1 MMQTLSFPIRSR
13 HTEAK
18 LDVYI
23 LDETHRIEM
32 KTPIEGRPFMLVIPG
47 GGYSMKSAREAEPI
61 AMRYLAAGF
70 NAAVLWY
77 STAPATFPS
86 ALEEMAQSMAL
97 IRSHKEEWNVGKVF
111 AVGFSAGGHLTASLG
126 VLWNDPL
133 LSQATGLDPESYRPD
148 GVVLSYPVITSGE
161 KRHDGSFRNLLG
173 ELYEDELAREQ
184 VSLEKQVTE
193 DAAPA
198 FIWHTYTDQVVPIE
212 NALLLATAYAEKK
225 RPMEL
230 HVFPTGWHGLATV
243 DYETNTSPN
252 TPFEAGEWLPMS
264 IRWAKSIC
272 EEK

>member
-173 ELYEDELAREQ
+173 DLYEDETAMEQ
-184 VSLEKQVTE
+184 VSLEKQVTK

-198 FIWHTYTDQVVPIE
+198 FIWHTFADNGVPVQ
-212 NALLLATAYAEKK
+212 NSLLLADAMTKAHV
-225 RPMEL
+225 PFEL
-230 HVFPTGWHGLATV
+230 HVFPEGKHGLSTCTELV
-243 DYETNTSPN
+243 G
-252 TPFEAGEWLPMS
+252 TPLPHNECWMELA
-264 IRWAKSIC
+264 IRWVKDLTVTK
-272 EEK
+272 E